1 MEVAKK
7 KDQQPPH
14 EVMSRFVSAETNLL
28 RLPFFA
34 LQTQGLKTLDGFQ
47 ASGEDKD
54 RKTGATYK
62 FTVRTTRNTATPYPG
77 PLSRSVHLAILS
89 LLREN
94 GFQNPVSWGWR
105 DFCRRI
111 DVDPS
116 GRAEQQIKAAIE
128 ATQGVLIRS
137 DNAIYSKSQERPIC
151 TESGSLS
158 LYDKV
163 EYQRSRHGSE
173 IAMQNRLW
181 VSEWYLDNLRNR
193 YAAPL
198 NYGLWKALDA
208 KSGIASRLYEYF
220 LRAFYAGQDIYTVK
234 YRTLAPFLPVK
245 CLQYQSQAQDQ
256 FKAAF
261 ELLQLHRLIRKVEW
275 KNNGDDLLLRIHRG
289 SLMTHDDTPAT
300 PTDIDTTIE
309 ITELRNVRPPE
320 FTLAAQFYKEWT
332 GKDGQVSRKDQEQAK
347 ALIDQYGETQA
358 KLLLP
363 RVIERLRK
371 EWPDARTFAAV
382 TKFAPDVAEE
392 LEAARRKQVRDA
404 EFLAAKT
411 QDRTRSEQNQQ
422 EERSFCEQWQPIWET
437 LTLAERVE
445 IEGVVSLEHPFA
457 NNIPSFKA
465 QLCLRELSKRRS
477 SR

>member
-54 RKTGATYK
+54 RKTGATYR
-62 FTVRTTRNTATPYPG
+62 FHVRTTRNTATPYPG

-111 DVDPS
+111 NVDPS
-116 GRAEQQIKAAIE
+116 GRAEQQIKSAIE
-128 ATQGVLIRS
+128 ATLGVLIRS

-151 TESGSLS
+151 TESGSLT
-158 LYDKV
+158 LYDRV

-193 YAAPL
+193 YAAPI

-245 CLQYQSQAQDQ
+245 CLPYMSQAQDQ
-256 FKAAF
+256 FKSAF
-261 ELLQLHRLIRKVEW
+261 DLLMIHRLVRKVEW
-275 KNNGDDLLLRIHRG
+275 KQGDDLLLRIHRG
-289 SLMTHDDTPAT
+289 SAMTHDDTPAT
-300 PTDIDTTIE
+300 PSDIETTIE

-320 FTLAAQFYKEWT
+320 FTLAAQFYKDWT
-332 GKDGQVSRKDQEQAK
+332 GREGQPSRKDQEQAK
-347 ALIDQYGETQA
+347 EMIDKYGEQQA

-363 RVIERLRK
+363 KVIERLRK
-371 EWPDARTFAAV
+371 EWPAARTFTAV
-382 TKFAPDVAEE
+382 AKFAPEVADE
-392 LEAARRKQVRDA
+392 LEAARRRQARDA
-404 EFLAAKT
+404 ELLAEKT
-411 QDRTRSEQNQQ
+411 RHRTQAEQRQQ
-422 EERSFCEQWQPIWET
+422 EDRSFYERWQPEWEK
-437 LTLAERVE
+437 LSNAERVE
-445 IEGVVSLEHPFA
+445 IEGVVSQEHPFA
-457 NNIPSFKA
+457 NNIPSFKT

-477 SR
+477 SQ